1 MKRNLLKQNWYID
14 FIFLGEGVVVHINII
29 LLLLFAQLHI
39 SFPVLFYYSL
49 VGIHVNWGASF
60 VLILS
65 YVSDRKELSL
75 SEHKL
80 ENLFF
85 FTCLLVMQENQLG
98 QTDKINFKIYDTK
111 TWLSNDYNTHI
122 EIFFFKNHAS
132 DQRLV
137 LDLLFF
143 LKKLELDLSGLQLG
157 FNTV

>member
-49 VGIHVNWGASF
+49 VGIRVNWGASF

-85 FTCLLVMQENQLG
+85 FTCLLVM
-98 QTDKINFKIYDTK
+98 
-111 TWLSNDYNTHI
+111 
-122 EIFFFKNHAS
+122 
-132 DQRLV
+132 
-137 LDLLFF
+137 
-143 LKKLELDLSGLQLG
+143 
-157 FNTV
+157 